1 MGYSP
6 HWEKRRESDIFPL
19 NSKNLAMPKK
29 PRIPANAAELRR
41 RAEARLK
48 GRHAHRSPP
57 RTEADT
63 HRLLHEL
70 QVHQIELEL
79 QNAELQEAR
88 DKGEIL
94 LETYTD
100 LYDFAPVGYFSV
112 DEQGLILEV
121 NLTGAALLG
130 VERSRLINQRLQ
142 GFVDPAS
149 RRLLLAFLKKIFVS
163 QGKHVCE
170 LPLLNERG
178 ILFWADLQ
186 AASAD
191 SIKGSRKWCRIAISD
206 LTTLKHEEEVRH
218 RLEDM
223 AVANRKLKLEIVQRL
238 NAEAS
243 LKKSEAHYAHLFEQS
258 RQMQE
263 QLRHLSRQLLLTQE
277 EERKRIS
284 RELHDEIV
292 QTLVGINVHL
302 ASLTMKAPVNL
313 SDLRKNIVRT
323 QRLVEKSVTI
333 VHRFA
338 RGLRPTV
345 LDDLGL
351 IPALQSFIKDFT
363 KRTNIR
369 IHFTA
374 FAGVEQLNSTQ
385 RTVLYRVAQSALA
398 NVHKHAK
405 ASDVKVNIHKL
416 QDVIRLEIHDNGK
429 SFDLERVLFAKRHKR
444 LGLLGSRE
452 RVEMIGGKFGVE
464 SSPGHGT
471 LISAEIPI
479 GGDGAKSRRKSLA
492 NNSRSKKEQLVDGF
506 KP

>member
-1 MGYSP
+1 MAA
-6 HWEKRRESDIFPL
+6 L
-19 NSKNLAMPKK
+19 KK
-29 PRIPANAAELRR
+29 SSRTPADATELRR
-41 RAEARLK
+41 RAVARLK
-48 GRHAHRSPP
+48 GQQAKPPPP

-63 HRLLHEL
+63 RRLLHEL
-70 QVHQIELEL
+70 QVHHLELEM
-79 QNAELQEAR
+79 QNAELREAR
-88 DKGEIL
+88 DKVETL

-112 DEQGLILEV
+112 DEEGLILEV
-121 NLTGAALLG
+121 NLVGAALLG
-130 VERSRLINQRLQ
+130 IERSKLINRRLQ
-142 GFVDPAS
+142 GFVAPAS
-149 RRLLLAFLKKIFVS
+149 RTTFLAFFKKIFAS
-163 QGKHVCE
+163 AGKQICE
-170 LPLLNERG
+170 ISFLNERG
-178 ILFWADLQ
+178 TPFWADLQ
-186 AASAD
+186 AASASSLRD
-191 SIKGSRKWCRIAISD
+191 KRKWCRMAISD
-206 LTTLKHEEEVRH
+206 LTTLKQAEEVRR
-218 RLEDM
+218 RLEDVT
-223 AVANRKLKLEIVQRL
+223 AANLELKQEVVQRQK
-238 NAEAS
+238 AEVA

-302 ASLTMKAPVNL
+302 ASLTMKAPFNIK
-313 SDLRKNIVRT
+313 DLRKKIVRT

-363 KRTNIR
+363 KETKIR
-369 IHFTA
+369 IHFAA

-398 NVHKHAK
+398 NVHKHAH
-405 ASDVKVNIHKL
+405 ASDVKVSIHKL
-416 QDVIRLEIHDNGK
+416 PDAIRLAIHDNGK

-464 SSPGHGT
+464 SAPGQGT
-471 LISAEIPI
+471 TISAEIPI
-479 GGDGAKSRRKSLA
+479 DDDKSKRTPKTSRKTKLS
-492 NNSRSKKEQLVDGF
+492 E
-506 KP
+506 

>member
-1 MGYSP
+1 MPKTPPSP
-6 HWEKRRESDIFPL
+6 PL
-19 NSKNLAMPKK
+19 NAD
-29 PRIPANAAELRR
+29 ELRR

-48 GRHAHRSPP
+48 EKNSQSPAP

-63 HRLLHEL
+63 QRLLHEL
-70 QVHQIELEL
+70 QVHQIELEM

-88 DKGEIL
+88 DKVETL

-112 DEQGLILEV
+112 DEKGTIMEV
-121 NLTGAALLG
+121 NLTGAAFLG
-130 VERSRLINQRLQ
+130 IERSRLINQRLQ
-142 GFVDPAS
+142 GFVDPPS
-149 RRLLLAFLKKIFVS
+149 RKLLSAFLEKIFS
-163 QGKHVCE
+163 NPGKHICE

-178 ILFWADLQ
+178 MPFWADLQ

-191 SIKGSRKWCRIAISD
+191 AAKGSRKWCRIAISD
-206 LTTLKHEEEVRH
+206 LTTLKHEEEVRR

-223 AVANRKLKLEIVQRL
+223 SVANQTLKLEIIQRET
-238 NAEAS
+238 AEGA
-243 LKKSEAHYAHLFEQS
+243 LKKSEAHLAHSFEQAL
-258 RQMQE
+258 QMQE

-277 EERKRIS
+277 EERRRIS

-302 ASLTMKAPVNL
+302 ASLTTKAGGSL
-313 SDLRKNIVRT
+313 KDFRKEIART

-338 RGLRPTV
+338 RELRPTV

-351 IPALQSFIKDFT
+351 IPALESFVKDFM
-363 KRTNIR
+363 KRTKIR
-369 IHFTA
+369 THFTA
-374 FAGVEQLNSTQ
+374 SVGVEQLNNTQ

-398 NVHKHAK
+398 NVHKHAC
-405 ASDVKVNIHKL
+405 ASTAKVSIRKL
-416 QDVIRLEIHDNGK
+416 DGAIRMEIQDNGK

-452 RVEMIGGKFGVE
+452 RVEMVGGKFGVE
-464 SSPGHGT
+464 SAPGRGT
-471 LISAEIPI
+471 TVSAEIPI
-479 GGDGAKSRRKSLA
+479 SGNGPQVTPKTTS
-492 NNSRSKKEQLVDGF
+492 
-506 KP
+506 

>member
-1 MGYSP
+1 LKTRPST
-6 HWEKRRESDIFPL
+6 S
-19 NSKNLAMPKK
+19 
-29 PRIPANAAELRR
+29 ANATELRR
-41 RAEARLK
+41 RVEARLK
-48 GRHAHRSPP
+48 EQHKHSAPP

-63 HRLLHEL
+63 KRLLHEL
-70 QVHQIELEL
+70 QVHHLELEM
-79 QNAELQEAR
+79 QNAELQEASN
-88 DKGEIL
+88 KVETL

-100 LYDFAPVGYFSV
+100 LYDFSPVGYFSI

-130 VERSRLINQRLQ
+130 VERSGLINRRLG
-142 GFVDPAS
+142 GFVAPTS
-149 RRLLLAFLKKIFVS
+149 RTVFLAFFKKVFGGPGKKI
-163 QGKHVCE
+163 CE
-170 LPLLNERG
+170 ISLLNERG
-178 ILFWADLQ
+178 TPFWADFQ
-186 AASAD
+186 AASA
-191 SIKGSRKWCRIAISD
+191 GSLRGTRKWCRVAISD
-206 LTTLKHEEEVRH
+206 LTTLKQAEEVRQ
-218 RLEDM
+218 RLEGL
-223 AVANRKLKLEIVQRL
+223 AAANRELKQEIVQRQKGEV
-238 NAEAS
+238 A

-302 ASLTMKAPVNL
+302 ASLTVKSRINTK
-313 SDLRKNIVRT
+313 DLRKKIART
-323 QRLVEKSVTI
+323 QRLVEKSVDI

-363 KRTNIR
+363 KETNIR

-374 FAGVEQLNSTQ
+374 FAGVEQLNGTQ

-398 NVHKHAK
+398 NVHKHAH
-405 ASDVKVNIHKL
+405 ASDVKVSIHKL
-416 QDVIRLEIHDNGK
+416 HDAIRLEIHDNGK
-429 SFDLERVLFAKRHKR
+429 SFDMERVLFAKRHKR

-452 RVEMIGGKFGVE
+452 RVEMVGGKFGVE
-464 SSPGHGT
+464 SAPGQGT
-471 LISAEIPI
+471 TISAEIPVS
-479 GGDGAKSRRKSLA
+479 GDGPKGTPKTSRKRHA
-492 NNSRSKKEQLVDGF
+492 VSK
-506 KP
+506 P

>member
-1 MGYSP
+1 MATLKTSSSTP
-6 HWEKRRESDIFPL
+6 VD
-19 NSKNLAMPKK
+19 
-29 PRIPANAAELRR
+29 AAELRR
-41 RAEARLK
+41 RAETRLK
-48 GRHAHRSPP
+48 AQAAHAQSATPQ
-57 RTEADT
+57 TEAEA
-63 HRLLHEL
+63 RRAFHEL
-70 QVHQIELEL
+70 QVHQIELEM
-79 QNAELQEAR
+79 QNAELHEAR
-88 DKGEIL
+88 NRVETL

-100 LYDFAPVGYFSV
+100 LYDFAPIGYFSL

-130 VERSRLINQRLQ
+130 IERSRLINRRLQ
-142 GFVDPAS
+142 GFVDPPS
-149 RRLLLAFLKKIFVS
+149 RAVLPAFLKKIFAGPAK
-163 QGKHVCE
+163 QICE

-178 ILFWADLQ
+178 IPFWADVQ
-186 AASAD
+186 AAQA
-191 SIKGSRKWCRIAISD
+191 GSLRDKRKWCRVAISD
-206 LTTLKHEEEVRH
+206 LTTLKQAEEVRQ
-218 RLEDM
+218 RLEGL
-223 AVANRKLKLEIVQRL
+223 AASNQKLKREIVQRQKG
-238 NAEAS
+238 EAALKKGQTA

-302 ASLTMKAPVNL
+302 ASLTMKAPFNIK
-313 SDLRKNIVRT
+313 DLRKKIART

-363 KRTNIR
+363 KETNIR

-385 RTVLYRVAQSALA
+385 RTVLYRVAQSALT
-398 NVHKHAK
+398 NVHKHAH
-405 ASDVKVNIHKL
+405 ASDVKVSIHKL
-416 QDVIRLEIHDNGK
+416 QDAMRLEIHDNGK
-429 SFDLERVLFAKRHKR
+429 SFDLERVLFVKRHKR

-464 SSPGHGT
+464 SAPGQGT
-471 LISAEIPI
+471 TISAEIPVS
-479 GGDGAKSRRKSLA
+479 GNGPKGTPKQR
-492 NNSRSKKEQLVDGF
+492 
-506 KP
+506 P